1 MMRGLLISVL
11 CMILFFTAACGTGG
25 EGAVGSDGRSS
36 AAESPAGDGQQTE
49 GQIPEGQ
56 NSGSQGTRDKT
67 GEAANGTEAAS
78 EKTPGC
84 WTEAEVL
91 AIDDLPAPAETSKWD
106 IGDYKKLRARLEE
119 IPLDSCVEY
128 FTGELTGFLADQENA
143 ALAKLELEPDTLS
156 LVSGMNKKSPRN
168 LIVHVELTAD
178 TANNV
183 ESIEWAD
190 ELAGRTADFLNQY
203 TYLRAKACE
212 LRIRV
217 LDQNGGPVTEL
228 GSSSDSNET
237 MFVEQPQKEYAAQ
250 TWAYG
255 YSEKQPDL

>member
-1 MMRGLLISVL
+1 
-11 CMILFFTAACGTGG
+11 
-25 EGAVGSDGRSS
+25 
-36 AAESPAGDGQQTE
+36 
-49 GQIPEGQ
+49 
-56 NSGSQGTRDKT
+56 
-67 GEAANGTEAAS
+67 
-78 EKTPGC
+78 
-84 WTEAEVL
+84 
-91 AIDDLPAPAETSKWD
+91 
-106 IGDYKKLRARLEE
+106 
-119 IPLDSCVEY
+119 
-128 FTGELTGFLADQENA
+128 
-143 ALAKLELEPDTLS
+143 
-156 LVSGMNKKSPRN
+156 MNKKSPRN

-237 MFVEQPQKEYAAQ
+237 MFVEQPEKEYAAQ

-255 YSEKQPDL
+255 YSEKQPDLQPVSYTHLDVYKRQSDMWWTS

>member
-56 NSGSQGTRDKT
+56 NSGSQETRDKT

-119 IPLDSCVEY
+119 IPLDSCVE
-128 FTGELTGFLADQENA
+128 NA
-143 ALAKLELEPDTLS
+143 ALAKQELEPDTLS

-203 TYLRAKACE
+203 TYLQAKACE